1 MTAFAER
8 TALREDVFGANRII
22 SLDDARKRTGSRI
35 RFLLSKFWRGKWTYE
50 PSDDLEPD
58 GARYVQFGWK
68 STVKLASGAGSSPD
82 FNAVDLATELVSEC
96 LALRM
101 LLDDKRNAARPPKD
115 LWTLVKK
122 KREEICQRVRG
133 ARDGE
138 ARLAALSEFAT
149 ASSDAMLYSGA
160 LEEAADLRVSNDR
173 QSLLATFFYEIETA
187 TGGRDDVRR
196 SPESELERAD
206 LLVRAGRP
214 LAAISLLARRND
226 KEGLARRLI
235 LDHALRADWDGY
247 AATIHSVTDP
257 DLSMLIEELAK
268 SGENVGLDGSDALD
282 RLRASLP
289 VVGLPN
295 AYETALVTG
304 RRNVHVAPHSALA
317 NWRATNYIQISTI
330 DLAATPN
337 VSGTGA
343 LFALS
348 RQDRITPAWRTHLKE
363 LSEAGVKLG
372 FVLPPNEHPDEKIAL
387 ELGETLFDA
396 QTVDAFRK
404 DKGAALLIAEG
415 RHFIAAELAPTWGRV
430 LGNDSALRLPTEYLC
445 EMSGNPLALQYAY
458 SDGIPGAML
467 LAPSAKWSSADFLAK
482 PGKVIS
488 DLADTAKVCPFGTV
502 SIASAGANEEAPLVI
517 VFDGPTPPQI
527 TYDGP
532 VHAVSIDAAAE
543 IGSGGLAT
551 RLSTLPST
559 LSADTP
565 VLFLSRDMK
574 YPPHYVRNALAAYGD
589 HGKQFELTFLA
600 LRRSTRDNACLPL
613 ERNVASLTSMC
624 CLAASCMSLARA
636 KALGEAPRRLSSIVE
651 ANVQTFLMLPLFDVL
666 HLKEHDG
673 QIARYLSV
681 ESDETIISLSDRQ
694 PLTLPSLD
702 TLGEASKRLL
712 APIVRRREYLRQL
725 AEGLDSGDFD
735 ALQDRQLSS
744 AIGLCRE
751 NLQTGYL
758 GAARR
763 MLERI
768 ICNTGPEIAAIP
780 DFRNL
785 MTLVSDVGCHEVFA
799 TRYRHL
805 VAHII
810 RHQPR
815 LINQF
820 VDLLAVHLAPR
831 ELEMVLMA
839 GMSAVRS
846 DKPGVALLRVLESLK
861 RYGSPAVI
869 SWALVNILGR
879 VNRDAI
885 ASDQMTNAFHGLLRR
900 SDLDERDIA
909 DLDLGARLSTVLTAE
924 TVEESVRSALAS
936 GDVDGMVKAIND
948 WIRDDR
954 PLLRLAQ
961 ELRSYTHLLAQ
972 VQLADRVPAYRHY
985 DTFDARMVFATIIGD
1000 REYLSQHLPQAGLSD
1015 AEIIAR
1021 AQLDKMDWLET
1032 HLETFG
1038 APLGIR
1044 TAKFETGS
1052 LERFFNSV
1060 LAARHER
1067 AEFEGPLPRVSV
1079 VMTVL
1084 DPDLQLLKLAVESIL
1099 RQEGVEVEL
1108 ILIDDGSSVEI
1119 GAEIAQ
1125 LASGYPGIILE
1136 RFEQNRGPY
1145 VGRNRALEIASAP
1158 YLAIQDGDDVA
1169 HPARLRTQID
1179 ALQRAGAHAML
1190 ATSWH
1195 MRIDGAGRPQ
1205 FEQDFSLL
1213 GDGTMTSVFRTEV
1226 FSRIGPFANVRSRG
1240 DVEMRERIRSAIGA
1254 KAIVHVEYPL
1264 VYCYA
1269 APTTLSNRTASL
1281 TPQYLQLFRTNFT
1294 RHHRHLRQAAAVGE
1308 VIAPPNSIVPMALR
1322 P

>member
-1 MTAFAER
+1 MIAFAER
-8 TALREDVFGANRII
+8 TALREDVFGADRII
-22 SLDDARKRTGSRI
+22 SQVDARKRTGSRI
-35 RFLLSKFWRGKWTYE
+35 RFLLTQFWRGKWAYQ
-50 PSDDLEPD
+50 PNSDLEPD

-68 STVKLASGAGSSPD
+68 STAKLTSGAGSSPD

-101 LLDDKRNAARPPKD
+101 LLNDKRHVAKSPKD
-115 LWTLVKK
+115 LWTIVKK

-138 ARLAALSEFAT
+138 ARVAALSEFA
-149 ASSDAMLYSGA
+149 AAGSDAMLYSGA
-160 LEEAADLRVSNDR
+160 LEEAAGLPVSDNR
-173 QSLLATFFYEIETA
+173 QSLLAAFFSEIEAGTV
-187 TGGRDDVRR
+187 GREDVRR
-196 SPESELERAD
+196 SPEGELERAD
-206 LLVRAGRP
+206 LLVRAGRV
-214 LAAISLLARRND
+214 LGAISLLARRND

-235 LDHALRADWDGY
+235 LDHALRTDWDGY

-257 DLSMLIEELAK
+257 DLSILIDELAK
-268 SGENVGLDGSDALD
+268 SGENAGLDGSDALGK
-282 RLRASLP
+282 LTTILP

-304 RRNVHVAPHSALA
+304 RRNIHRAPHSALA
-317 NWRATNYIQISTI
+317 NWRAAKYIQNSTI
-330 DLAATPN
+330 DLTSAPD

-348 RQDRITPAWRTHLKE
+348 RRDRITPAWRTHLNE
-363 LSEAGVKLG
+363 LSEAGISLG

-387 ELGETLFDA
+387 ELGETLFDTQA
-396 QTVDAFRK
+396 VDAFRTK
-404 DKGAALLIAEG
+404 NTALLIAEG
-415 RHFIAAELAPTWGRV
+415 RHFIAAELAQAWRRT
-430 LGNDSALRLPTEYLC
+430 LGNDSAMRLPAEYLC
-445 EMSGNPLALQYAY
+445 EMAGNPLALQYAY
-458 SDGIPGAML
+458 SDGIPGAVL
-467 LAPSAKWSSADFLAK
+467 LAPSAKWSSADFLTK
-482 PGKVIS
+482 PGKVIA
-488 DLADTAKVCPFGTV
+488 DLAGTAKICPFGTV
-502 SIASAGANEEAPLVI
+502 SIASTGANEEAPLVI
-517 VFDGPTPPQI
+517 VFDGPTPPKI

-532 VHAVSIDAAAE
+532 VHAISIDATAE
-543 IGSGGLAT
+543 DGAGGLAS

-574 YPPHYVRNALAAYGD
+574 YPPYYVRNALAAFRD
-589 HGKQFELTFLA
+589 HGHRFELTFLA

-636 KALGEAPRRLSSIVE
+636 KALGEAPIRLSSIIE

-694 PLTLPSLD
+694 PLTLPALD

-712 APIVRRREYLRQL
+712 SPIVRRREYLRQL

-735 ALQDRQLSS
+735 ALQNRQLSS
-744 AIGLCRE
+744 VIALCRE

-768 ICNTGPEIAAIP
+768 ICNTGPEIAAVP
-780 DFRNL
+780 EFRSL
-785 MTLVSDVGCHEVFA
+785 MMLVSDVGCHEVFA
-799 TRYRHL
+799 IRYRHL
-805 VAHII
+805 LAHIV

-815 LINQF
+815 LTNQF

-831 ELEMVLMA
+831 EMEMVLMA
-839 GMSAVRS
+839 GVSAVRS
-846 DKPGVALLRVLESLK
+846 DKPGVALLRVLETLK

-885 ASDQMTNAFHGLLRR
+885 ASDTMANAFHGLLRR
-900 SDLDERDIA
+900 SDLDDQDIA
-909 DLDLGARLSTVLTAE
+909 DLDLGGRLSKVLAAE
-924 TVEESVRSALAS
+924 TIEEIIRSALAA
-936 GDVDGMVKAIND
+936 GDVDTLVKAIND

-961 ELRSYTHLLAQ
+961 ELRSYTHLLSQA
-972 VQLADRVPAYRHY
+972 QLADRVSAYRRY

-1000 REYLSQHLPQAGLSD
+1000 REYLSQHLPETGRTD

-1021 AQLDKMDWLET
+1021 GQLDKMDWLET
-1032 HLETFG
+1032 HLETLG

-1052 LERFFNSV
+1052 LERFFNSI
-1060 LAARHER
+1060 LAARHETS
-1067 AEFEGPLPRVSV
+1067 ELESPLPRVSV

-1084 DPDLQLLKLAVESIL
+1084 DPDLRLLKLAVESIL

-1108 ILIDDGSSVEI
+1108 ILIDDGSSVEV

-1125 LASGYPGIILE
+1125 LASGYPEIILE
-1136 RFEQNRGPY
+1136 RFEQNQGPY

-1158 YLAIQDGDDVA
+1158 YLAILDGDDVA

-1179 ALQRAGAHAML
+1179 ALERAGAQAML

-1254 KAIVHVEYPL
+1254 KAIVHVDYPL

-1269 APTTLSNRTASL
+1269 APTTLSNRTARL
-1281 TPQYLQLFRTNFT
+1281 TPQYLQLFRANFA
-1294 RHHRHLRQAAAVGE
+1294 RHHRHLRQAVAVGE